1 MDHLRGNRAESCW
14 LWREFQGFWLPR
26 RQAADTGLSGPAAL
40 YHKRPAAA
48 KCRREAKSPYRRF
61 IPGSGLVAINLHL
74 RNFLHIFLSDT
85 TEKRVRCT
93 DVETND
99 NHSASSDDIAH
110 STAIQGGRQPALT
123 GCPWHDVNEMLQA
136 AGLRP
141 TRQRMALGW
150 LLFGKGARHLTAEML
165 YEEATLAK
173 VPVSLATV
181 YNTLNQLTDAGLLR
195 QVSVDGTKTYFDT
208 NVSAHHHFYLEHNHE
223 LVDIPDPHL
232 AITQMPDVPDGYEIS
247 RIDMV
252 VRLRKKR

>member
-1 MDHLRGNRAESCW
+1 VFLLRV
-14 LWREFQGFWLPR
+14 
-26 RQAADTGLSGPAAL
+26 
-40 YHKRPAAA
+40 
-48 KCRREAKSPYRRF
+48 
-61 IPGSGLVAINLHL
+61 ILVAINLHL
-74 RNFLHIFLSDT
+74 RIFPHIFVADSVGTRGWCQNVDMNDNRSSFSDETALSD
-85 TEKRVRCT
+85 
-93 DVETND
+93 
-99 NHSASSDDIAH
+99 SP
-110 STAIQGGRQPALT
+110 QGARQAAMN

-208 NVSAHHHFYLEHNHE
+208 NVSTHHHFYLENNHE

-232 AITQMPDVPDGYEIS
+232 ALSQMPDVPEGYEIA

-252 VRLRKKR
+252 VRLRKTR

>member
-1 MDHLRGNRAESCW
+1 MDVSEN
-14 LWREFQGFWLPR
+14 
-26 RQAADTGLSGPAAL
+26 
-40 YHKRPAAA
+40 
-48 KCRREAKSPYRRF
+48 
-61 IPGSGLVAINLHL
+61 VAI
-74 RNFLHIFLSDT
+74 SG
-85 TEKRVRCT
+85 
-93 DVETND
+93 
-99 NHSASSDDIAH
+99 DDADGV
-110 STAIQGGRQPALT
+110 AVAAGRQPALT
-123 GCPWHDVNEMLQA
+123 GCPWHDVNEMLQT

-165 YEEATLAK
+165 YEEATHAK

-208 NVSAHHHFYLEHNHE
+208 NVTAHHHFYLEGNHE

-232 AITQMPDVPDGYEIS
+232 VLQKMPEVPEGYEIS
-247 RIDMV
+247 RVDMV

>member
-1 MDHLRGNRAESCW
+1 LLAEFDVAMSDSGNTLNDETVGSEPRVTG
-14 LWREFQGFWLPR
+14 RE
-26 RQAADTGLSGPAAL
+26 
-40 YHKRPAAA
+40 
-48 KCRREAKSPYRRF
+48 
-61 IPGSGLVAINLHL
+61 
-74 RNFLHIFLSDT
+74 
-85 TEKRVRCT
+85 
-93 DVETND
+93 
-99 NHSASSDDIAH
+99 
-110 STAIQGGRQPALT
+110 PALT

-208 NVSAHHHFYLEHNHE
+208 NVSAHHHFYLENNHE
-223 LVDIPDPHL
+223 LVDIEDPHL
-232 AITQMPDVPDGYEIS
+232 VLQKMPEVPEGYEIA

>member
-1 MDHLRGNRAESCW
+1 VQYFGVPQVDVRESV
-14 LWREFQGFWLPR
+14 
-26 RQAADTGLSGPAAL
+26 AISGDDVDGVAV
-40 YHKRPAAA
+40 AAA
-48 KCRREAKSPYRRF
+48 
-61 IPGSGLVAINLHL
+61 
-74 RNFLHIFLSDT
+74 
-85 TEKRVRCT
+85 
-93 DVETND
+93 
-99 NHSASSDDIAH
+99 
-110 STAIQGGRQPALT
+110 GRQPALT

-165 YEEATLAK
+165 YEEATHAK

-208 NVSAHHHFYLEHNHE
+208 NVTAHHHFYLEGNHE

-232 AITQMPDVPDGYEIS
+232 VLQKMPEVPEGYEIS
-247 RIDMV
+247 RVDMV

>member
-1 MDHLRGNRAESCW
+1 VVPAVGMNDDTSMLNDDTVVS
-14 LWREFQGFWLPR
+14 
-26 RQAADTGLSGPAAL
+26 AAHGAA
-40 YHKRPAAA
+40 H
-48 KCRREAKSPYRRF
+48 E
-61 IPGSGLVAINLHL
+61 
-74 RNFLHIFLSDT
+74 
-85 TEKRVRCT
+85 
-93 DVETND
+93 
-99 NHSASSDDIAH
+99 
-110 STAIQGGRQPALT
+110 PALT

-232 AITQMPDVPDGYEIS
+232 MLQKMPAVPDGYEIA
-247 RIDMV
+247 RVDMV

>member
-1 MDHLRGNRAESCW
+1 MNDETSVLNDDFANAVARGA
-14 LWREFQGFWLPR
+14 
-26 RQAADTGLSGPAAL
+26 
-40 YHKRPAAA
+40 
-48 KCRREAKSPYRRF
+48 
-61 IPGSGLVAINLHL
+61 
-74 RNFLHIFLSDT
+74 
-85 TEKRVRCT
+85 
-93 DVETND
+93 
-99 NHSASSDDIAH
+99 
-110 STAIQGGRQPALT
+110 GRQPALT

-195 QVSVDGTKTYFDT
+195 QVSVDGTKTYL
-208 NVSAHHHFYLEHNHE
+208 SAHHHFYLENNHE

-232 AITQMPDVPDGYEIS
+232 VLSKMPEVPEGYEIA
-247 RIDMV
+247 RVDMV